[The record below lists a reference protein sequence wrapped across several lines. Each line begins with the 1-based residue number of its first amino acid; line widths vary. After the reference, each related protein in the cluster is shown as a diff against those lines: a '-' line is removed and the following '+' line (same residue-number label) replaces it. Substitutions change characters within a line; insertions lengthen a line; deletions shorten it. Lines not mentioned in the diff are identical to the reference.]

1 MNNICDTQ
9 KNIYKKSGTNARIF
23 ITNDNKIIKS
33 IPINNNKEYNIIKS
47 IYNNIQN
54 YSLKKLFVNIIEIKK
69 CNKYNYY

>member
-9 KNIYKKSGTNARIF
+9 KKFYKKSSRTARIF

-33 IPINNNKEYNIIKS
+33 IPINKNKEYNIIKS
-47 IYNNIQN
+47 IYNIIQN

-69 CNKYNYY
+69 M